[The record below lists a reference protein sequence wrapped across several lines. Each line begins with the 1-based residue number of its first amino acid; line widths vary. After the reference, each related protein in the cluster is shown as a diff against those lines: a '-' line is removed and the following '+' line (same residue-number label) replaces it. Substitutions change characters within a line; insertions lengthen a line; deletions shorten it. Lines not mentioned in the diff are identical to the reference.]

1 MTLYVIVIVRL
12 KTQWRNLITDAKNAV
27 TIIIIITR
35 DRYILKNDELIK
47 NDGIAVIW
55 EIKMTEIERMFND
68 DMALRNIYDADPLR
82 HNDDEYCHQIV
93 ILF

>member
-12 KTQWRNLITDAKNAV
+12 KTEGRNLITDAKNAV
-27 TIIIIITR
+27 TVIIIVRR
-35 DRYILKNDELIK
+35 DRYKLK

-68 DMALRNIYDADPLR
+68 DMALRKIYDADPLR

-93 ILF
+93 ILV